1 MSPRAALDY
10 SRLSLMIILSV
21 VFYNE
26 ILVYFNTYRTWP
38 EVEQQ
43 RFFKILF
50 VADPVIV
57 FIFDINYLFAVKIRF
72 CQKILMLL

>member
-10 SRLSLMIILSV
+10 NRLSLMIILSV

-57 FIFDINYLFAVKIRF
+57 FIFDINYL
-72 CQKILMLL
+72 Q

>member
-10 SRLSLMIILSV
+10 NRLSLMIILSV

-57 FIFDINYLFAVKIRF
+57 FIFDTVKIRF

>member
-10 SRLSLMIILSV
+10 NRLGLMIILSV

-26 ILVYFNTYRTWP
+26 ILVYFNTFRSWP

-43 RFFKILF
+43 RVFKILF
-50 VADPVIV
+50 VADPVI
-57 FIFDINYLFAVKIRF
+57 FYLESTIFKLKVRF
-72 CQKILMLL
+72 CQKILMPL

>member
-10 SRLSLMIILSV
+10 NRLSLMIILSV

-26 ILVYFNTYRTWP
+26 ILVYFNTFRSWP

-50 VADPVIV
+50 VADPVI
-57 FIFDINYLFAVKIRF
+57 IFLGFSFYINRIYT
-72 CQKILMLL
+72 